1 MIYLNKE
8 NLKSHAFER
17 IIDESAKDFEQALDQ
32 CEAEHIAMMKSLLGS
47 YYDVEAIFEK
57 TNPIKNAYLERIL
70 TFLVLWDIQHRNAYR
85 KLSNVSE
92 KQKEWADKELNK
104 LATGRLTLNDLPPKS
119 NDGTTSRS
127 KLLYGNLSNPD
138 FYI

>member
-1 MIYLNKE
+1 MIYLNKD

-17 IIDESAKDFEQALDQ
+17 VIDESAKDFEQALDQ
-32 CEAEHIAMMKSLLGS
+32 CEVEHIAIMKSLLGS
-47 YYDVEAIFEK
+47 YYDVEAIFDE

-85 KLSNVSE
+85 KISNVSE
-92 KQKEWADKELNK
+92 KQKEWADKELEK
-104 LATGRLTLNDLPPKS
+104 LASGRLSLDDLPPK
-119 NDGTTSRS
+119 NATADRS
-127 KLLYGNLSNPD
+127 KILYGNLSNPD